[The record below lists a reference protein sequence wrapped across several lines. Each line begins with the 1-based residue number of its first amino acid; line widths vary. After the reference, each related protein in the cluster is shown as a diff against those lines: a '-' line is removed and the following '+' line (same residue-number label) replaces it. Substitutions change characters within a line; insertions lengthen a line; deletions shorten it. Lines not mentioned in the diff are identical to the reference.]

1 MAFRLSVAESVEKFD
16 RPQCSDHLFTKEEK
30 VTQEHAALSAMN
42 PSILANRHI
51 LITGVANRW
60 SIAWAVAQAV
70 VRSGGQVTLTY
81 QGEAQRSTISKL
93 LEELSEGGKTLL
105 IPLDVRNDNEIKAA
119 VETLADRKIRIDG
132 LVHSIAFAKREELD
146 GAFLDTSREGF
157 LLAQEISAFSL
168 VALCKALLPLMNAQ
182 SSVVAMTYLGSEKIV
197 PHYNVMGAAKAALE
211 SSVRY
216 LAYDLGSLG
225 IRVNAISAGPIK
237 TASGRA
243 IKGFSDMQKT
253 VSDRAPLKHQDLTS
267 EEVADATVC
276 LLSPLFRA
284 VTGEVIFVDLGYRQM
299 GMF

>member
-1 MAFRLSVAESVEKFD
+1 V
-16 RPQCSDHLFTKEEK
+16 TKEPSSPSSIRSGI
-30 VTQEHAALSAMN
+30 LSH
-42 PSILANRHI
+42 RHI
-51 LITGVANRW
+51 LVTGVANRW
-60 SIAWAVAQAV
+60 SIAWAVVQSV
-70 VRSGGQVTLTY
+70 VRSGGQVTMTY
-81 QGEAQRSTISKL
+81 QGDAQRATIAKL
-93 LEELSEGGKTLL
+93 LEEFPEAGTPLL
-105 IPLDVRNDNEIKAA
+105 IPLDVRNDGEISAA
-119 VETLADRKIRIDG
+119 AETLRQKGLRLDG
-132 LVHSIAFAKREELD
+132 LVHSIAFANREELD

-168 VALCKALLPLMNAQ
+168 VALCKAFSSEMNAQ
-182 SSVVAMTYLGSEKIV
+182 ASVVAMTYLGSERIV
-197 PHYNVMGAAKAALE
+197 PHYNVMGTAKAALE

-216 LAYDLGSLG
+216 LAYDLGGSG

-253 VSDRAPLKHQDLTS
+253 VNDRAPLKKQELTS

-284 VTGEVIFVDLGYRQM
+284 VTGEILYVDLGYRQM